1 MIMPR
6 SRLVDLWDRMQAS
19 YWFLPFLMF
28 LIAVVVAIAMVRLDV
43 YVWRNSPE
51 ASRWFPSFEAEAARS
66 ILSTIAS
73 GMLTV
78 TGIVFSLTIV
88 SLQLASSQF
97 GPRLLRTFMTSRAN
111 QLVLGTFTATFI
123 YCLIVNGTV
132 RGHLDFVPQL
142 ATAGGILLGIIDIAV
157 LIFFIHHVATSIRVE
172 SVIAN
177 ITEDLHDVIEKL
189 FPSQIGEPS
198 ADPREAEH
206 EWREP
211 SGSSRSICSRN
222 AGYIR
227 HIDDH
232 MLLTAAREQDLILRI
247 ERTPGDFVVEG
258 VQLAS
263 AWPAE
268 RVSDETQDQIR
279 LSVVLGPDRT
289 PRQDVG
295 LAIRQLVEVAL
306 RALSPGINDPF
317 TALECINRLG
327 EGLCRVVRRHRPS
340 RYRTDV
346 DDRIRVIAEP
356 VGLAT
361 MTRAAFDPIARAGG
375 GNGDVMIRLLETVVM
390 VAFCANRED
399 DRTFLIDYAR
409 ALKRQS
415 DTQLPLAR
423 DRAHVAERFAHALQ
437 ALERSE
443 SPPPSGDVAAV
454 PERSPEPA

>member
-6 SRLVDLWDRMQAS
+6 SRLVDFWDRMQAS

-123 YCLIVNGTV
+123 YCLIVDGTV

-189 FPSQIGEPS
+189 FPSEIGEPP

-222 AGYIR
+222 AG
-227 HIDDH
+227 
-232 MLLTAAREQDLILRI
+232 
-247 ERTPGDFVVEG
+247 
-258 VQLAS
+258 
-263 AWPAE
+263 
-268 RVSDETQDQIR
+268 
-279 LSVVLGPDRT
+279 
-289 PRQDVG
+289 
-295 LAIRQLVEVAL
+295 
-306 RALSPGINDPF
+306 
-317 TALECINRLG
+317 
-327 EGLCRVVRRHRPS
+327 
-340 RYRTDV
+340 
-346 DDRIRVIAEP
+346 
-356 VGLAT
+356 
-361 MTRAAFDPIARAGG
+361 
-375 GNGDVMIRLLETVVM
+375 
-390 VAFCANRED
+390 
-399 DRTFLIDYAR
+399 
-409 ALKRQS
+409 
-415 DTQLPLAR
+415 
-423 DRAHVAERFAHALQ
+423 
-437 ALERSE
+437 
-443 SPPPSGDVAAV
+443 
-454 PERSPEPA
+454 

>member
-1 MIMPR
+1 M
-6 SRLVDLWDRMQAS
+6 SGAN
-19 YWFLPFLMF
+19 
-28 LIAVVVAIAMVRLDV
+28 A
-43 YVWRNSPE
+43 PE

-73 GMLTV
+73 GMLTI

-97 GPRLLRTFMTSRAN
+97 GPRLLRTFMTSRVN

-123 YCLIVNGTV
+123 YCLIVDGTV
-132 RGHLDFVPQL
+132 RGNLEFVPQL

-157 LIFFIHHVATSIRVE
+157 LIYFIHHVATSIRVE
-172 SVIAN
+172 TVIAN
-177 ITEDLHDVIEKL
+177 ITDDLREVVDQL
-189 FPSQIGEPS
+189 FPSEIGEPPP
-198 ADPREAEH
+198 DPGEAERQ
-206 EWREP
+206 WREP
-211 SGSSRSICSRN
+211 GGASRSICSQHS
-222 AGYIR
+222 GYIR
-227 HIDDH
+227 HIDDE
-232 MLLTAAREQDLILRI
+232 MLMSAAREHDLVLRI

-268 RVSDETQDQIR
+268 SVSNDIEDRIR

-327 EGLCRVVRRHRPS
+327 EGLCRAVRRHLPS
-340 RYRTDV
+340 HYRADE
-346 DDRIRVIAEP
+346 DGRIRVVAEP
-356 VGLAT
+356 VELAT
-361 MTRAAFDPIARAGG
+361 MTKAAFDPIARAGG
-375 GNGDVMIRLLETVVM
+375 NNGDVMVRLLETILM
-390 VAFCANRED
+390 IAFCAIRKD
-399 DRTFLIDYAR
+399 DRTFLIHYAR

-415 DTQLPLAR
+415 DTQLPLER
-423 DRAHVAERFAHALQ
+423 DRAHVAERFEHALQ

>member
-1 MIMPR
+1 
-6 SRLVDLWDRMQAS
+6 
-19 YWFLPFLMF
+19 
-28 LIAVVVAIAMVRLDV
+28 MVRLDV

-123 YCLIVNGTV
+123 YCLIVDGTV

-189 FPSQIGEPS
+189 FPSEIGEPP

-232 MLLTAAREQDLILRI
+232 MLLTAAREHDLILRI

-263 AWPAE
+263 AFRTRP
-268 RVSDETQDQIR
+268 R

-340 RYRTDV
+340 RCRTDV

-375 GNGDVMIRLLETVVM
+375 GNGDVMIRLLETVVT

-423 DRAHVAERFAHALQ
+423 DRAHVAERFEHALQ